1 MVRGRLGAAL
11 SPGPQRLD
19 RRGGEVDGPR
29 APALRMAQVDDPGAL
44 RGNPRG
50 DRRPSARIGV
60 AAELLEILVAE
71 RADLGAPQTGL
82 AEEQHDREVA
92 AAAAAASVGHRQ

>member
-19 RRGGEVDGPR
+19 RRGGEVR

-92 AAAAAASVGHRQ
+92 AAAPGAPVGHGQ